1 MDIRERNRQRAEA
14 RLARLPKN
22 SGHAR
27 ILRAKLGISDA
38 PQPKVEEVSE
48 KIEEVLDVVESPAP
62 KKKKKSRKST
72 KN

>member
-1 MDIRERNRQRAEA
+1 MDPKERNRQIAEA

-38 PQPKVEEVSE
+38 PAPVVEEVSE
-48 KIEEVLDVVESPAP
+48 KIEEVLEIVEKPAP
-62 KKKKKSRKST
+62 TKKKKSQK
-72 KN
+72 KL

>member
-27 ILRAKLGISDA
+27 ILRGKLGISDTPA
-38 PQPKVEEVSE
+38 PVVEEVKE
-48 KIEEVLDVVESPAP
+48 VVEEIVEAIEEPTP
-62 KKKKKSRKST
+62 KKKKKK
-72 KN
+72 KKLF